1 MPHDEKCNNETYWE
15 IMAQEMNLKMDVYA
29 PQEMIAYEMNLG
41 MSVCFIMR
49 VISNK

>member
-29 PQEMIAYEMNLG
+29 PQEMIA
-41 MSVCFIMR
+41 
-49 VISNK
+49 